1 MKDTY
6 APIILFTYK
15 RLGHTQRT
23 VESLLRNNLAS
34 SSELIIYIDGPRSDE
49 EISQVG
55 SVKNYVKNIK
65 GFKSLHV
72 IEREINFGLSKNIIE
87 GVTEVLG
94 DFDEAII
101 IEDDLVTSPFFLEY
115 MNISLRKY
123 LNETQVASIHGYTYP
138 VNLTLPETFF
148 LRGADCWGWGTWRD
162 RWTEFNQD
170 PKEILEFIRERNLE
184 DEFNYGGYFKFTDML
199 ENKIKGRNDSWA
211 ILWHGHNFLQNKLTL
226 YPGKSLVQNIGNDN
240 TGEHSDDVSYFD
252 VNLSKERIEVGDI
265 KIEESKIGK
274 LAYQEYFK
282 QNRVSF
288 TQKLLNKLKLF
299 KSL

>member
-1 MKDTY
+1 
-6 APIILFTYK
+6 
-15 RLGHTQRT
+15 
-23 VESLLRNNLAS
+23 
-34 SSELIIYIDGPRSDE
+34 
-49 EISQVG
+49 
-55 SVKNYVKNIK
+55 
-65 GFKSLHV
+65 
-72 IEREINFGLSKNIIE
+72 
-87 GVTEVLG
+87 
-94 DFDEAII
+94 
-101 IEDDLVTSPFFLEY
+101 
-115 MNISLRKY
+115 
-123 LNETQVASIHGYTYP
+123 
-138 VNLTLPETFF
+138 
-148 LRGADCWGWGTWRD
+148 
-162 RWTEFNQD
+162 
-170 PKEILEFIRERNLE
+170 
-184 DEFNYGGYFKFTDML
+184 ML